1 MVSIDSETIQSALE
15 RRLAFEITVSKI
27 SSRFVMLSNDLNQSI
42 QDALEDMGKIT
53 GASRSYIFQ
62 FRDDLAQMDNSHEW
76 CSTLVQPEISNLQ
89 NLPTDLFP
97 WWMSKLKRNDI
108 ILIPDVSLLPI
119 DAASEK
125 EILESQ
131 DIKALIVLPINV
143 NDILFGYIG
152 LDNIEEGHLWKEDD
166 LVLLRLT
173 SEIFGSAF
181 QRLEYETQLHDRNN
195 VLSGQLKE
203 IKSLQSQLI
212 QQEKMVGIGQLAA
225 GIAHEINNPLG
236 FVSSNYEMLYRYT
249 QRVQKIISP
258 MKLLLDELDDSPQ
271 QSNVNSLCLETRQLW
286 KQYKLDTVLNEM
298 TDLLEDSKIG
308 FSRVSQI
315 VSSLRNFAHIDPSN
329 TFEYVNIHHIIDEVL
344 IILTNELKYYTEVD
358 CQYGDILLV
367 NCHRGQ
373 LGQVFI
379 NLLMNAVHAIR
390 SCKRNTLGMIII
402 KTWQE
407 KGSVCVSI
415 KDNGI
420 GIEAHLIDQIFNPF
434 FTTKEVGEGTG
445 LGLSIAYD
453 LIVNKHSGTLV
464 VDSFPNIGTTFTVQ
478 LPLRKS

>member
-1 MVSIDSETIQSALE
+1 MVPKHSETVQSALE

-27 SSRFVMLSNDLNQSI
+27 SSRFVMLSNDLTQSI

-53 GASRSYIFQ
+53 GASRAYIFQ
-62 FRDDLAQMDNSHEW
+62 FRDDLARMDNSHEW
-76 CSTLVQPEISNLQ
+76 CSVFAQPEIDNLQ
-89 NLPTDLFP
+89 DLPTNMFP
-97 WWMSKLKRNDI
+97 WWMSKLKCNDI
-108 ILIPDVSLLPI
+108 ILIPDVSKLPA

-125 EILESQ
+125 EILEAQ

-152 LDNIEEGHLWKEDD
+152 LDNVEEGHLWKEDD

-181 QRLEYETQLHDRNN
+181 QRLEYETQLRDRNN
-195 VLSGQLKE
+195 VLSGQLEE
-203 IKSLQSQLI
+203 IKKLQSQLI

-249 QRVQKIISP
+249 QRIQKIISP
-258 MKLLLDELDDSPQ
+258 IKLLLDELDHSPEL
-271 QSNVNSLCLETRQLW
+271 SKVNSLCLETRQLW
-286 KQYKLDTVLNEM
+286 KQYKLDSALEEM

-308 FSRVSQI
+308 FDRVSQI
-315 VSSLRNFAHIDPSN
+315 VSSLRNFAHIDHSN
-329 TFEYVNIHHIIDEVL
+329 AFEHENIHHIIDEVL

-379 NLLMNAVHAIR
+379 NLIMNAIHAIR
-390 SCKRNTLGMIII
+390 NCKRDTLGKIII

-407 KGSVCVSI
+407 KGSVCISI
-415 KDNGI
+415 NDNGT
-420 GIEAHLIDQIFNPF
+420 GIEPHLIDQIFNPF
-434 FTTKEVGEGTG
+434 FTTKDVGEGTG
-445 LGLSIAYD
+445 LGLSISYD
-453 LIVNKHSGTLV
+453 LIVNKHSGTLEV
-464 VDSFPNIGTTFTVQ
+464 NSFPNIGTTFTIQ
-478 LPLRKS
+478 LPLRNA